1 MTADEITGWVDKLSA
16 AADAEERGRQARMGG
31 AARAGSSGAV
41 SGSGSRRGGRGGAAA
56 GFGMAPWRGHELQS
70 AKTGK
75 GAPRPIAAGNA
86 CQELSFA

>member
-1 MTADEITGWVDKLSA
+1 MTADEISSWVEMLSA
-16 AADAEERGRQARMGG
+16 AADPEERGRQARMG
-31 AARAGSSGAV
+31 AAASSGALGGT
-41 SGSGSRRGGRGGAAA
+41 GSGTWRGGRGGAAA
-56 GFGMAPWRGHELQS
+56 GFGMASWRGHELQS